1 MMKVLLAID
10 GSEYSDAA
18 IEEITRRFSPA
29 ATSVRVVHA
38 VEWLKEMPIYAQF
51 AEGPNAGRDAVESR
65 KRSFLRGDQLVARAA
80 AALEAKGFRTD
91 VKTPD
96 MDPRHAIIHSAREW
110 GADLI
115 VMGSHGRRGVD
126 RVLLGSVAEWVVRHA
141 PCSVEVVRLPV
152 AA

>member
-1 MMKVLLAID
+1 MKVLLAID
-10 GSEYSDAA
+10 GSEFSDAA
-18 IEEITRRFSPA
+18 IEEIARQFSA
-29 ATSVRVVHA
+29 QTTSVRVVHA

-65 KRSFLRGDQLVARAA
+65 KRSFDRADQLVAKAA
-80 AALEAKGFRTD
+80 ATLQAKGFQTS

-115 VMGSHGRRGVD
+115 VMGSHSRRGVD
-126 RVLLGSVAEWVVRHA
+126 RLLLGSVAEWVVRHA
-141 PCSVEVVRLPV
+141 PCSVEVVRLP
-152 AA
+152 AAA